1 MESMVTADTDK
12 RTAVEGYIK
21 SFEERDV
28 GSCLS
33 FFTEDAVIHFGP
45 ATFGLGRFRG
55 TAQIEKWH
63 RERFTAGG
71 RVVKVEEIKVDGDQ
85 VRVKAV
91 FTSPR
96 LKAVRLDDFR
106 GTGTFLFE
114 GARFKELKLGLERG
128 YRFHI

>member
-1 MESMVTADTDK
+1 MVAADTDM

-21 SFEERDV
+21 SFEEKDV
-28 GSCLS
+28 DSCLS
-33 FFTEDAVIHFGP
+33 YFTEDAVIHFGP

-55 TAQIEKWH
+55 TSQIEKWH
-63 RERFTAGG
+63 RERFAAGG
-71 RVVKVEEIKVDGDQ
+71 RVVKVEEIKVDRGQ

-106 GTGTFLFE
+106 GTGTFVFE
-114 GARFKELKLGLERG
+114 GTQFKELKLGLERG

>member
-1 MESMVTADTDK
+1 MVAADTDK

-21 SFEERDV
+21 SFEDKDV
-28 GSCLS
+28 DSCLS
-33 FFTEDAVIHFGP
+33 YFTEDAVIHFGP

-55 TAQIEKWH
+55 TSQIEKWH
-63 RERFTAGG
+63 RERFAAGG
-71 RVVKVEEIKVDGDQ
+71 RVVKVEEIKVDRGQ

-106 GTGTFLFE
+106 GTGTFVFE
-114 GARFKELKLGLERG
+114 GTQFKELKLGLERG